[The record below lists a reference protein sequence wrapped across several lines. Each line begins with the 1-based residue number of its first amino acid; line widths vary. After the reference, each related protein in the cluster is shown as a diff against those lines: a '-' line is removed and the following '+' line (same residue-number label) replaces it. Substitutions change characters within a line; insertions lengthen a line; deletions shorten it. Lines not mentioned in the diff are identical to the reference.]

1 MLIIILIRSGRQ
13 NLRNCFHGDNVN
25 HDEVSPP
32 HWPAAHPLCSEL
44 HQRTQ
49 LTLALVLNPWENDEQ
64 GEKERVRSKDKIVK
78 ERWDREWERSIKREG
93 RRLH

>member
-1 MLIIILIRSGRQ
+1 
-13 NLRNCFHGDNVN
+13 
-25 HDEVSPP
+25 
-32 HWPAAHPLCSEL
+32 
-44 HQRTQ
+44 
-49 LTLALVLNPWENDEQ
+49 VLNPWENDEQ